1 MTEPWRPALQAWL
14 HLHLGVITVKAL
26 IGFGCSHRNVYRL
39 VESGEFAIISSG
51 VLRSTHW
58 PLGPEQL
65 MMAACLRNDDAVIA
79 GPAAAR
85 AWKWRSLPA
94 DDGEVKVLIPHGTSM
109 RMPGVT
115 IEKCRLIDP
124 VDIVEWNDG
133 RRFTSPS
140 RTLFDCAD
148 GFGRKRTGSI
158 FEQLL
163 NDSKL
168 TYATHASTVAR
179 LGSPG
184 RPGTRTMRLVLES
197 RPAWRAAVQSELELL
212 VLNEI
217 ELQGLPTPEVQYWFR
232 FPNGKRVRF
241 DFAWPS
247 HTAVLEVDHPFW
259 HAGVEASHRDKNRDL
274 DMGAIGWQTMR
285 ITDLNVNVGLPI
297 AIAKV
302 AATLDLRPRTL

>member
-1 MTEPWRPALQAWL
+1 MAEPWRPALQAWL
-14 HLHLGVITVKAL
+14 HLHLGVVPIQTLV
-26 IGFGCSHRNVYRL
+26 GFGCPERDAYRL
-39 VESGEFAIISSG
+39 IASGEFAKIAPG

-58 PLGPEQL
+58 PLGSDQL
-65 MMAACLRNDDAVIA
+65 MMAACLRNEKAVIA
-79 GPAAAR
+79 GPSAAR
-85 AWKWRSLPA
+85 AWRWRSLPV
-94 DDGEVKVLIPHGTSM
+94 DDDEVKVLIPHGTSM
-109 RMPGVT
+109 RMPGVI
-115 IEKCRLIDP
+115 IEKCRMIDP
-124 VDIVEWNDG
+124 VDIVEWHDG

-148 GFGRKRTGSI
+148 GFGRKRTSSI

-163 NDSKL
+163 NDRNL

-217 ELQGLPTPEVQYWFR
+217 ERQGLPTPEVQYWFR
-232 FPNGKRVRF
+232 LPNGRRARF
-241 DFAWPS
+241 DFAWPAY
-247 HTAVLEVDHPFW
+247 TALLEVDHPFW

-274 DMGAIGWQTMR
+274 DMSSVGWQTMR
-285 ITDLNVNVGLPI
+285 ITDLDVNRGLPI
-297 AIAKV
+297 SIAKV
-302 AATLDLRPRTL
+302 ATTLALRARGI

>member
-1 MTEPWRPALQAWL
+1 MAEPWRPALQAWL
-14 HLHLGVITVKAL
+14 HVHLGVVPIPTL
-26 IGFGCSHRNVYRL
+26 IGFGCPERDAYRL
-39 VESGEFAIISSG
+39 VAAGEFATIAPG

-58 PLGPEQL
+58 PCGPEQL
-65 MMAACLRNDDAVIA
+65 MMAACLRNDKAVIA

-85 AWKWRSLPA
+85 AWSWRGLPA

-124 VDIVEWNDG
+124 VDIVAWNDG

-148 GFGRKRTGSI
+148 GFGRRRTGSI

-163 NDSKL
+163 NDHKL
-168 TYATHASTVAR
+168 TYATHAGTVAR

-184 RPGTRTMRLVLES
+184 RAGTRTMRLVLES

-217 ELQGLPTPEVQYWFR
+217 ERQRLPTPEVQFWFR
-232 FPNGKRVRF
+232 LPSGKPVRF
-241 DFAWPS
+241 DFAWPA
-247 HTAVLEVDHPFW
+247 HTALLEVDHPFW
-259 HAGVEASHRDKNRDL
+259 HAGAEESHRDKIRDL
-274 DMGAIGWQTMR
+274 EMATVGWQTMR
-285 ITDLNVNVGLPI
+285 ITDLDVNRGLPVSV
-297 AIAKV
+297 AKV
-302 AATLDLRPRTL
+302 ATVLARRARGL